1 MTPRLWL
8 EPVKETGLSSA
19 DTAQASCTLPAPEE
33 APDNGD
39 DSVTTHTGV
48 TQQCRQWKPEG
59 EGKGNWG
66 LPQMEQESYKA
77 GKSGD
82 FYRAD
87 GRERRA
93 DRGPKYHQT
102 ENFGFLSGRTS
113 WR

>member
-1 MTPRLWL
+1 M
-8 EPVKETGLSSA
+8 GLSSA
-19 DTAQASCTLPAPEE
+19 DTGQASCTAPAPEE

-39 DSVTTHTGV
+39 DSVTTHTRV

-59 EGKGNWG
+59 EGNGNWG

-87 GRERRA
+87 GREESGQRTKVSSNREFRLLLRQDLLA
-93 DRGPKYHQT
+93 LEPASGGP
-102 ENFGFLSGRTS
+102 GCL
-113 WR
+113 